1 MWRVRRP
8 SALWCGR
15 RGPAPTPPPPRHQ
28 HQAGPL
34 SGRLAAPRRSLPP
47 YPLHAE
53 VTRRQNA
60 RKVMCIR
67 SIKTSIPLPFGIVL
81 AWPRGTGRMAPH
93 VCTAVG
99 VPEVFQLW
107 PARRHAMPVIQTSST
122 ATLTAPTHIHTFLAC
137 NLTFSSPLTTVVST
151 SFSYSLLWIYI

>member
-1 MWRVRRP
+1 MWRVRRGHQP
-8 SALWCGR
+8 SGVGDMDQQEHR
-15 RGPAPTPPPPRHQ
+15 RRSSRRRHLH
-28 HQAGPL
+28 HQAEPL
-34 SGRLAAPRRSLPP
+34 LGRPAAPRRSLPP
-47 YPLHAE
+47 SPPHAE

-67 SIKTSIPLPFGIVL
+67 SIKTSIPLPFRIVL

-107 PARRHAMPVIQTSST
+107 PARRHAMPASQTPPPPPWQLQRRAILSF
-122 ATLTAPTHIHTFLAC
+122 LT
-137 NLTFSSPLTTVVST
+137 PLPSQDPQQQ
-151 SFSYSLLWIYI
+151 